1 MTTPQR
7 FQRVRAALD
16 RRQPDLTVLMED
28 VQVERNFAAILR
40 SCDAVGVF
48 EAHAVWP
55 GGRLKIS
62 RPASGGN
69 RKWMRVHKH
78 ATLSG
83 AVAGLRERGF
93 RILAAHPEAGALP
106 FRQVDYRPPTAILV
120 GNEDYGVT
128 EEALREAD
136 VTITIPMEGMG
147 TSLNVSVATALILFE
162 AQRQRQEAGLYD
174 QGPRLDPATYDRTLF
189 EWAYPELAAHCRKR
203 KEPFP
208 RLGPRG
214 EILGPLPR

>member
-1 MTTPQR
+1 MTTPKR
-7 FQRVRAALD
+7 FHRVRAALD

-69 RKWMRVHKH
+69 RKWMAVHKH
-78 ATLSG
+78 RTLAS
-83 AVAGLRERGF
+83 ALDHLRERGF
-93 RILAAHPEAGALP
+93 RILTAHPDPGATP
-106 FRQVDYRPPTAILV
+106 FREVDYTLPTAILV
-120 GNEDYGVT
+120 GNEDYGVS
-128 EEALREAD
+128 EEALRAAD
-136 VTITIPMEGMG
+136 LTVTIPMDGMG
-147 TSLNVSVATALILFE
+147 TSLNVSVATALLLFE
-162 AQRQRQEAGLYD
+162 SQRQRQAAGLYEG
-174 QGPRLDPATYDRTLF
+174 GPRLDPETYARTLF

-203 KEPFP
+203 KAAYP
-208 RLGPRG
+208 RLGSEG